1 MLPLNYHHGLRN
13 KLKPLGNLWVLPWK
27 ASKRKLLGFF
37 LALEARKK
45 AKMQVKCS
53 QKREPKTSYKG
64 RWELKCLLN
73 FWNFENNSDLVGVAS
88 GEWDSVV
95 PQ

>member
-1 MLPLNYHHGLRN
+1 ME
-13 KLKPLGNLWVLPWK
+13 
-27 ASKRKLLGFF
+27 GFEAEITGIF

-45 AKMQVKCS
+45 AKVRVECS
-53 QKREPKTSYKG
+53 QKREPKTSSKG
-64 RWELKCLLN
+64 SWELKILLN
-73 FWNFENNSDLVGVAS
+73 SWNFENNSDLVGDDS

>member
-1 MLPLNYHHGLRN
+1 MECFEAEITGI
-13 KLKPLGNLWVLPWK
+13 
-27 ASKRKLLGFF
+27 F

-45 AKMQVKCS
+45 AKVQVECS
-53 QKREPKTSYKG
+53 QKREPKTSSKG
-64 RWELKCLLN
+64 SWELKILLN
-73 FWNFENNSDLVGVAS
+73 SWNFENNSDLVGDDS

>member
-1 MLPLNYHHGLRN
+1 ME
-13 KLKPLGNLWVLPWK
+13 
-27 ASKRKLLGFF
+27 GFEAEITRIF

-45 AKMQVKCS
+45 AKVQVECS
-53 QKREPKTSYKG
+53 QKREPKTSSKG
-64 RWELKCLLN
+64 SWELKILLN
-73 FWNFENNSDLVGVAS
+73 SWNFENNSDLVGDDS